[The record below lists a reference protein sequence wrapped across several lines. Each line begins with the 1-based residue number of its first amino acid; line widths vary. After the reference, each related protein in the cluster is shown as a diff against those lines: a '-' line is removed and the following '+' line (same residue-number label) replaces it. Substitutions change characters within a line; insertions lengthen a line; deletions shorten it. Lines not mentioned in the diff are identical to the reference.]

1 MVLLGEDADEMTG
14 RTICVVPFSLSLQP
28 IYPGE
33 AGLLFAIL
41 GTYLFMNYSCRGGG
55 GAVTQRYSSRQ
66 LLVARSSD
74 FTLMSLDFTLS
85 IDEVA
90 FSHFWRGRKAIT
102 LINHII
108 HIF

>member
-14 RTICVVPFSLSLQP
+14 RTICVVPFSFSLQP

-55 GAVTQRYSSRQ
+55 G
-66 LLVARSSD
+66 L
-74 FTLMSLDFTLS
+74 
-85 IDEVA
+85 
-90 FSHFWRGRKAIT
+90 
-102 LINHII
+102 
-108 HIF
+108 